1 VGGSGRNSPGRPGNS
16 TGLLTRHG
24 KFGVIGMR
32 RLLLGFTKAARVSIF
47 AQTSSIL
54 IC

>member
-1 VGGSGRNSPGRPGNS
+1 
-16 TGLLTRHG
+16 
-24 KFGVIGMR
+24 MR